1 MQVSLSILALIQSIL
16 NFIIGRLIVGKERG
30 KVSETS
36 GKNIQRIGFVTIL
49 IIAFSCF
56 YFIDIMDDNA
66 MKWFWL
72 YFYTITFGF
81 HFYLDWV
88 YLRDTKEYLVSLI
101 LLIIGVSYILFF
113 VF

>member
-1 MQVSLSILALIQSIL
+1 MQLSISILALILSLI

-36 GKNIQRIGFVTIL
+36 GKNIQRIGYVTLL
-49 IIAFSCF
+49 IIAFSCI
-56 YFIDIMDDNA
+56 YFIDIMDESV

-72 YFYTITFGF
+72 YFYTITIGF
-81 HFYLDWV
+81 HLCLDWV
-88 YLRDTKEYLVSLI
+88 YLRDTNEYLVSLI

>member
-1 MQVSLSILALIQSIL
+1 MQLSVSILALILSIL
-16 NFIIGRLIVGKERG
+16 NLIIGRLIVGKERG
-30 KVSETS
+30 KVSETN
-36 GKNIQRIGFVTIL
+36 GKIIQIIGFVTIL

-56 YFIDIMDDNA
+56 FFIDIMDDNA
-66 MKWFWL
+66 MKWFWF
-72 YFYTITFGF
+72 YFYTITLGF